1 VLRAIAEIDCFGY
14 DKAMRCLLCI
24 TIALFLCFPAYGE
37 DPDGKAHLQ
46 KGREE
51 LQKGSYDDAI
61 VSLTKAEKEFPVLG
75 DYALVW
81 LSDAFHETGDHKRA
95 LETIRTLLKNYPHS
109 PLVKKSRSREIQEAL
124 EVSDENIQTLY
135 ESYVKDYPSDTE
147 IKYHFARWL
156 KKNGESEKAGTF
168 FRDIYRTARTFST
181 MSLQELEASDIGAE
195 DMLEHASNHIK
206 LMNYKTA
213 ETVLRSALAK
223 DNGNLKAVI
232 IRELALSLFKQRK
245 YREAAELYKQAGERY
260 WEVRSLY
267 RAGEKD
273 ALNNTLDELLAAG
286 DKRIISILV
295 SLAADR
301 RRDGKSQDAITLYQA
316 IMEKF
321 PSEAEESLWGI
332 GWTYFLTGEYRK
344 ASEIFSR
351 LQSTYGDPKYLYW
364 KTRSLELGGEDAFT
378 GYTKTPAGGVDFY
391 GVMLNIRAAGRHQQ
405 SQDRVKDGF
414 IRPVSIVHAASTSSG
429 KFERIEHLLDFGFQN
444 EALSEMAYVSKNTN
458 SLDDMVYLCS
468 KFQELGEYKSSIKLA
483 GSLPNTDMTHN
494 FLYPLAYKDSIDALS
509 AQYSVDP
516 FLVLSIAREESRF
529 DYEARSPAGAIGLMQ
544 LMPGTAFSLDR
555 TLNLG
560 MRHPRDLTD
569 VRKNLH
575 FGIYYLSALIREF
588 GAYPQAIAAYNAGEE
603 TVRKWLQKGNYKSA
617 DEFIEDIPY
626 NETRNYVKR
635 VLTTFFEYKRSYAKD
650 PNLVGLNLGR
660 M

>member
-1 VLRAIAEIDCFGY
+1 
-14 DKAMRCLLCI
+14 MRFLLCI
-24 TIALFLCFPAYGE
+24 TIALCLCFPVYSE
-37 DPDGKAHLQ
+37 DLTGKAYLQ

-75 DYALVW
+75 DYALIW
-81 LSDAFHETGDHKRA
+81 LSDAYHETGDHKLS
-95 LETIRTLLKNYPHS
+95 LESIRTLLKNYPNS
-109 PLVKKSRSREIQEAL
+109 PLVKKSRSREIQEAI
-124 EVSDENIQTLY
+124 EVSGENIQILY
-135 ESYVKDYPSDTE
+135 ESYVNDYPSDTE
-147 IKYHFARWL
+147 IKYYFARWL
-156 KKNGESEKAGTF
+156 KQNGQSEKAKIF
-168 FRDIYRTARTFST
+168 FRDIYRNAQAFSITA
-181 MSLQELEASDIGAE
+181 LQELEPSDIEAE
-195 DMLEHASNHIK
+195 DMLKHASNHIK

-223 DNGNLKAVI
+223 DDGKFRAVI
-232 IRELALSLFKQRK
+232 IKELALSLFKQKK
-245 YREAAELYKQAGERY
+245 YREAADFYKQAGERY

-267 RAGEKD
+267 RSGEKD
-273 ALNNTLDELLAAG
+273 ALNNSLDELLAAG
-286 DKRIISILV
+286 DNRISSVLV

-301 RRDGKSQDAITLYQA
+301 RRDGKSEDAITLYQA

-321 PSEAEESLWGI
+321 PSETEESLWGI

-344 ASEIFSR
+344 ASEMFSR

-364 KTRSLELGGEDAFT
+364 KIRSLELSGEDVFT
-378 GYTKTPAGGVDFY
+378 DYKKTPAGGVDFY
-391 GVMLNIRAAGRHQQ
+391 GVMQNIRATGCQQ
-405 SQDRVKDGF
+405 QTQENARDGF
-414 IRPVSIVHAASTSSG
+414 IRPVSIIKTTSNSTG
-429 KFERIEHLLDFGFQN
+429 KFERINFLFDLGFRN
-444 EALSEMAYVSKNTN
+444 EALSEMLHVSKNTN
-458 SLDDMVYLCS
+458 SPNDVAYLCS
-468 KFQELGEYKSSIKLA
+468 KFQELGEYKSSIRLA
-483 GSLPNTDMTHN
+483 GSLPNTEMTHN
-494 FLYPLAYKDSIDALS
+494 FLYPLAYGESIEALS

-560 MRHPRDLTD
+560 IRNPRDLTD
-569 VRKNLH
+569 IRKNLH
-575 FGIYYLSALIREF
+575 LGIYYLSALIREF

-635 VLTTFFEYKRSYAKD
+635 VLTSFFEYKRSYAKD
-650 PNLVGLNLGR
+650 SNLAGLNLGR